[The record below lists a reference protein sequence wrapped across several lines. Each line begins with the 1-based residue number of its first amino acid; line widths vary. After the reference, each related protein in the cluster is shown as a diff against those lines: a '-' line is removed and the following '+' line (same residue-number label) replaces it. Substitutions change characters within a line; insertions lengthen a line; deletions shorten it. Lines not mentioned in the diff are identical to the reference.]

1 MPCPS
6 SENIGHEHPQRQRAA
21 FVPTLL
27 YHPFRQKSSRFHIKN
42 VTCSSHPRHG
52 AGEGAGTIII
62 HAIRQTTPLTPA
74 TLFFL
79 IDIRAPRLPN
89 NQWNSLDEFT
99 EAREC
104 EPPAKRQ
111 IFRSQGKGQSLG
123 YMGFSVS
130 LFPLITLLSR
140 LAVTIKCR
148 VQHVYRGAPAPPA
161 KRQICFGL
169 GQGTVAAP
177 SFIHFALAPRG
188 YHKCACEARLPRR
201 ASAPSEAANIII
213 LCPGQGKDTF
223 SSSSH
228 QLCLTRLAVTIKCRV
243 QHVYRGA
250 PAPPAKRQTL

>member
-188 YHKCACEARLPRR
+188 YNKMSCASTSTEARQRPQRSSKHYHIMPGAGER
-201 ASAPSEAANIII
+201 HIFII
-213 LCPGQGKDTF
+213 LPSTLFD
-223 SSSSH
+223 
-228 QLCLTRLAVTIKCRV
+228 AP
-243 QHVYRGA
+243 RGYN
-250 PAPPAKRQTL
+250 